1 MMRRAYLSTGEI
13 FYLNKERR
21 EQQNEYKNI
30 AMLMEIKQ
38 AEINF
43 AHVGVEKNTK
53 NVVAAI
59 SGFLGEIITYF
70 PQIQTE
76 MTILWKYGA

>member
-1 MMRRAYLSTGEI
+1 M
-13 FYLNKERR
+13 
-21 EQQNEYKNI
+21 
-30 AMLMEIKQ
+30 
-38 AEINF
+38 NF

-59 SGFLGEIITYF
+59 SDFFGEIITHF